1 MSIPHGSLIDFA
13 CAVSRLEGGVPWKP
27 YPYLR
32 YIESRIL
39 AALRNPRGGRLIINI
54 PPRLGKSFLVS
65 KYLPLW
71 YLECA
76 PERSVMVTSYGDT
89 LAQEWGRKVRDL
101 LALPQLDTTVRRDVS
116 ATTRWET
123 DLGGGMVTSGVGG
136 PILGKGFHCF
146 PGDVDI
152 ITEFGKMRI
161 QDVCQLKALP
171 KVLSFCH
178 EKNTT
183 EWKRVTACAV
193 QPGKPLVE
201 ITLVNG
207 RRLRC
212 TADHP
217 VFCSG
222 LGYRMAGDIE
232 AGQEVAE
239 VEEAH
244 ALRDV
249 RDRDN
254 ESRSV
259 RPLLPRGEEDHL
271 YGKVCRMWGRV
282 QKVTRRS
289 SKALE
294 EWAIGSLLLSGLFHV
309 SPRCEEQEDVQ
320 VREANRNENIQA
332 VHGVQNCIEGSS
344 PATQGDTL
352 RVLREEVQANI
363 TQDGLLL
370 KGLCERRP
378 LNTNE
383 RSGKQPLLPREQLR
397 GVVQEDET
405 AHQKSRWKRLLNLWC
420 GKQLQEDQDTKICDG
435 VSDAEQVGSSSCRQ
449 EPEKQHPVK
458 PDNPLLFVP
467 HDAPQ
472 DNGRWGFVAVSSVE
486 KTGETPNRVY
496 DLQVEGS
503 HNFFANGVLVH
514 NCGIVDDPL
523 KSWDE
528 AQSPVYRRKVN
539 DWFDGTF
546 MSRAEPG
553 ATVVIIQQRLHER
566 DLAGHLL
573 AEYPEEWDLVALP
586 GLAEKNDPMGRQEG
600 EPLCPDRFDLEAMER
615 IRDNKSPALWD
626 AMYQQHPRPPGG
638 TIIHEEWLKYYEQAP
653 AKFDRVILS
662 WDMTFKKTTAGSFVV
677 GQAWGKLGADCYL
690 LGQTRRRMDFD
701 QSREAFVLQCEAYPE
716 AAAKI
721 IEDKANGPAIVS
733 SLEGKV
739 PGLIEWPVRGSKESR
754 AHAVAPFFRAGNVLL
769 PKGGKW
775 MREYVAELTAFPGSE
790 HDDQVHATTQALDY
804 LMLGDAPATIT
815 GYKPAQQ
822 SPMRSARRHM

>member
-1 MSIPHGSLIDFA
+1 MIRRASLIDFA
-13 CAVSRLEGGVPWKP
+13 VDVSRLEGGIPWKP

-136 PILGKGFHCF
+136 PILGKGFH
-146 PGDVDI
+146 
-152 ITEFGKMRI
+152 
-161 QDVCQLKALP
+161 
-171 KVLSFCH
+171 
-178 EKNTT
+178 
-183 EWKRVTACAV
+183 
-193 QPGKPLVE
+193 
-201 ITLVNG
+201 
-207 RRLRC
+207 
-212 TADHP
+212 
-217 VFCSG
+217 
-222 LGYRMAGDIE
+222 LG
-232 AGQEVAE
+232 V
-239 VEEAH
+239 
-244 ALRDV
+244 
-249 RDRDN
+249 
-254 ESRSV
+254 
-259 RPLLPRGEEDHL
+259 
-271 YGKVCRMWGRV
+271 
-282 QKVTRRS
+282 
-289 SKALE
+289 
-294 EWAIGSLLLSGLFHV
+294 
-309 SPRCEEQEDVQ
+309 
-320 VREANRNENIQA
+320 
-332 VHGVQNCIEGSS
+332 
-344 PATQGDTL
+344 
-352 RVLREEVQANI
+352 
-363 TQDGLLL
+363 
-370 KGLCERRP
+370 
-378 LNTNE
+378 
-383 RSGKQPLLPREQLR
+383 
-397 GVVQEDET
+397 
-405 AHQKSRWKRLLNLWC
+405 
-420 GKQLQEDQDTKICDG
+420 
-435 VSDAEQVGSSSCRQ
+435 
-449 EPEKQHPVK
+449 
-458 PDNPLLFVP
+458 
-467 HDAPQ
+467 
-472 DNGRWGFVAVSSVE
+472 
-486 KTGETPNRVY
+486 
-496 DLQVEGS
+496 
-503 HNFFANGVLVH
+503 
-514 NCGIVDDPL
+514 VDDPL

-638 TIIHEEWLKYYEQAP
+638 TIIHEEWLKYYEQTP

-769 PKGGKW
+769 PKGAKW

-790 HDDQVHATTQALDY
+790 NDDQVDATTQALDY